1 MKSREYLKY
10 FIYSLCIFIA
20 IMGLLFNFII
30 TIASLLLLICFVE
43 YEKYYTKSL
52 RYFIRCCDDIIEN
65 KEKHI
70 EIIDGEGD
78 ISLLSHKLYILNERF
93 YTLLDDI
100 NNEKIILK
108 DYIDDISHQL
118 KTPITSMKINE
129 EILIKKITDEL
140 QKKIVENIY
149 IQTNHMSNLVNS
161 LLTLAKL
168 DAGSI
173 RYDIKTYEFKTIIDN
188 VEDILTPLLIR
199 HEVELINH
207 FDDIHIHCDFNWM
220 SEAIENI
227 IKNCIEAS
235 PHRNINIYANHTESS
250 LIIQIHDHGKG
261 IDHDDINHIF
271 ERFYKG
277 KNSSPSS
284 VGIGLSLSQ
293 KIIEAHYGYIEVSND
308 NGAIFTIHLPIISI
322 KKKF

>member
-1 MKSREYLKY
+1 
-10 FIYSLCIFIA
+10 
-20 IMGLLFNFII
+20 
-30 TIASLLLLICFVE
+30 
-43 YEKYYTKSL
+43 
-52 RYFIRCCDDIIEN
+52 
-65 KEKHI
+65 
-70 EIIDGEGD
+70 
-78 ISLLSHKLYILNERF
+78 
-93 YTLLDDI
+93 
-100 NNEKIILK
+100 
-108 DYIDDISHQL
+108 
-118 KTPITSMKINE
+118 
-129 EILIKKITDEL
+129 
-140 QKKIVENIY
+140 
-149 IQTNHMSNLVNS
+149 MSNLVNS

-173 RYDIKTYEFKTIIDN
+173 RYDIKTYELKTIIDN

-199 HEVELINH
+199 HEVELINY